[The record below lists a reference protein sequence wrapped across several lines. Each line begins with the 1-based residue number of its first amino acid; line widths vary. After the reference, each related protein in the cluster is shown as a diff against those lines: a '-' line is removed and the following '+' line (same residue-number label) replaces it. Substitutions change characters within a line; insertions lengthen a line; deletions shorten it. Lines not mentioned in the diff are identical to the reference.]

1 MTTESI
7 EELLVEGLQK
17 MYYTEKQLIDAL
29 GTLEEQTSDDGAK
42 QGFSKHREETREHVK
57 RLEEVFEQLGEGSQ
71 EMTDEVVTALIE
83 EHEAF
88 AGENEGEVLD
98 RYNMEVAQKTEHY
111 EIAAYGNLTS
121 LAEKL
126 GHDEAADVLAE
137 TLREEEQALEE
148 VTKASEQF
156 DEQQVASE

>member
-1 MTTESI
+1 MTTEST
-7 EELLVEGLQK
+7 EELLVEGLQE
-17 MYYTEKQLIDAL
+17 MYYTENQLIDAL
-29 GTLEEQTSDDGAK
+29 GKLEEQTSDDAAK
-42 QGFSKHREETREHVK
+42 QGFSQHREETREHAN
-57 RLEEVFEQLGEGSQ
+57 RLEQVFEELGQDPQ
-71 EMTDEVVTALIE
+71 EMEDRVVTAIIE

-121 LAEKL
+121 LAGKL
-126 GHDEAADVLAE
+126 GYDEAADVLEE
-137 TLREEEQALEE
+137 TLREEENALEE

-156 DEQQVASE
+156 DQQEVESE

>member
-1 MTTESI
+1 MTTEST
-7 EELLVEGLQK
+7 EELLVEGLQE
-17 MYYTEKQLIDAL
+17 MYYTENQLIDAL
-29 GTLEEQTSDDGAK
+29 GKLEEQTSDDAAK
-42 QGFSKHREETREHVK
+42 QGFSQHREETREHAN
-57 RLEEVFEQLGEGSQ
+57 RLEQVFEELGQDPQ
-71 EMTDEVVTALIE
+71 EMEDRVVTAIIE

-121 LAEKL
+121 LAGKL
-126 GHDEAADVLAE
+126 GYDEAADVLEE
-137 TLREEEQALEE
+137 TLREEENALEE

-156 DEQQVASE
+156 DRQEVESE